1 MIANFFINKS
11 DKRVLNKNLQSLN
24 VLEIQLKEN
33 VSYISPVL
41 ILRNFNTSA
50 NYVFIPSFNR
60 YYYINDVIFSTGN
73 TFIVYCSV
81 DVLMSFKS
89 EILSTQQLITR
100 YNDDT
105 ISEVKKSPVID
116 DKLPIS
122 QNLELMDFIS
132 FINSNWDTYYNNDF
146 FPENYLITTVGGGSS
161 EN

>member
-116 DKLPIS
+116 DKLPVS
-122 QNLELMDFIS
+122 QNLELMDFIGFRS
-132 FINSNWDTYYNNDF
+132 SNWESYYNNDF
-146 FPENYLITTVGGGSS
+146 FPENYLITTVGGGSDGT
-161 EN
+161 

>member
-11 DKRVLNKNLQSLN
+11 DKRVMNKNLQTLN

-41 ILRNFNTSA
+41 ILRNFNTNA
-50 NYVFIPSFNR
+50 NYVFIPYFNR

-89 EILSTQQLITR
+89 EFLSTRQLITR
-100 YNDDT
+100 YNDDS
-105 ISEVKKSPVID
+105 ISEIKKSPVID
-116 DKLPIS
+116 DKLPVS
-122 QNLELMDFIS
+122 QNLELINFIT
-132 FINSNWDTYYNNDF
+132 FRGGAWEKYYNDYSTGD
-146 FPENYLITTVGGGSS
+146 NYLITTVGGGS
-161 EN
+161 NGT

>member
-11 DKRVLNKNLQSLN
+11 DKRVMNKNLQTLN

-41 ILRNFNTSA
+41 ILRNFNTNA
-50 NYVFIPSFNR
+50 NYVFIPYFNR

-89 EILSTQQLITR
+89 EFLSTRQLITR
-100 YNDDT
+100 YNDDS
-105 ISEVKKSPVID
+105 ISEIKKSPVID
-116 DKLPIS
+116 DKLPVS
-122 QNLELMDFIS
+122 QNLELINFIT
-132 FINSNWDTYYNNDF
+132 FRGGAWEKYYSDYSTGD
-146 FPENYLITTVGGGSS
+146 NYLITTVGGGS
-161 EN
+161 NGT

>member
-24 VLEIQLKEN
+24 VLDIQLKEN

-41 ILRNFNTSA
+41 ILRNFNTNA
-50 NYVFIPSFNR
+50 NYVFIPYFNR

-89 EILSTQQLITR
+89 EILSTQQMVTR

-105 ISEVKKSPVID
+105 ISEIKKSPVID
-116 DKLPIS
+116 DKLPVS
-122 QNLELMDFIS
+122 QNLELINFITFRGS
-132 FINSNWDTYYNNDF
+132 SWEGYYNNYSQD
-146 FPENYLITTVGGGSS
+146 ESYLITTVGGGSDGT
-161 EN
+161 